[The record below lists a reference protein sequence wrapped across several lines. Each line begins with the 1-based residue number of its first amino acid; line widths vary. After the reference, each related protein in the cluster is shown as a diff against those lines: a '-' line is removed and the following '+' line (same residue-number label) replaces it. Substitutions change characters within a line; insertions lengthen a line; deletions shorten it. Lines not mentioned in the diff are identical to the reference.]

1 VQSRQIQ
8 LIKTLSEIF
17 PQSLHDPNLLAIGGS
32 AFQLSEKIAIPVFTI
47 LDMLNFSPST
57 KR

>member
-1 VQSRQIQ
+1 MQSRQIR

-17 PQSLHDPNLLAIGGS
+17 PQSLHDPNLLAIGS
-32 AFQLSEKIAIPVFTI
+32 AFQLSEKIAISVFTI
-47 LDMLNFSPST
+47 LDMLTFSPST

>member
-1 VQSRQIQ
+1 MQSRQIQ

-17 PQSLHDPNLLAIGGS
+17 PQNLHDPNLLAIGS
-32 AFQLSEKIAIPVFTI
+32 AFQLSEKIAILVFTI
-47 LDMLNFSPST
+47 PDMLNFSPST